1 MLALVNNTV
10 DPSAGTTLHLWRNLH
25 SANEG
30 HGTFGKVRHFAAFRL
45 NVAVLL
51 HHFIPGLSDIRLESA
66 SSLAQCLLHAYQLFT
81 VSQRLLL
88 NLSLCLISQSQ
99 LVFLSLCL
107 VSKSSSSAAA
117 DHGCVSGLSVLW
129 LSG

>member
-45 NVAVLL
+45 IVAVPLYR
-51 HHFIPGLSDIRLESA
+51 FIPGLSCMCLESA
-66 SSLAQCLLHAYQLFT
+66 SSLAHCLLHAYLLFT

-88 NLSLCLISQSQ
+88 NLIF
-99 LVFLSLCL
+99 V
-107 VSKSSSSAAA
+107 
-117 DHGCVSGLSVLW
+117 
-129 LSG
+129 